1 VNGFNER
8 GGRELRNRFPNLAIS
23 QAQDALWV
31 TINRPGDRN
40 SLDSETIAQL
50 QAQLEV
56 AEASGVRAIVYQGSG
71 EKYFIGGADGVEM
84 YRLCP
89 DEARGFSVRIQRL
102 FNRMERSPLLLIAA
116 IDGLCFGGGLE
127 FALACDLRVASDG
140 SRLGLPEVKLGI
152 IPGGGGTQRLP
163 RVVGFGRAVE
173 MILCGRLHPAHD
185 ALEMGLVHAV
195 VPATQL
201 VNWAAEMVARVNAI
215 PAFAFAA
222 AKRAVYGSRS
232 LPLKAGLGLE
242 ADRFAECFAE
252 NYFADRVREQL
263 ADGRLQSTRETHTER
278 EVGEHGDV

>member
-1 VNGFNER
+1 MNGFNER

-127 FALACDLRVASDG
+127 FAPSLR
-140 SRLGLPEVKLGI
+140 
-152 IPGGGGTQRLP
+152 
-163 RVVGFGRAVE
+163 
-173 MILCGRLHPAHD
+173 PARGERRI
-185 ALEMGLVHAV
+185 AAR
-195 VPATQL
+195 PA
-201 VNWAAEMVARVNAI
+201 
-215 PAFAFAA
+215 
-222 AKRAVYGSRS
+222 
-232 LPLKAGLGLE
+232 
-242 ADRFAECFAE
+242 
-252 NYFADRVREQL
+252 
-263 ADGRLQSTRETHTER
+263 
-278 EVGEHGDV
+278 